1 MLAMALQPEI
11 ISAQPTI
18 PLDAPDPANTTS
30 EIVFDPETSL
40 PFMTLGQIAANTPP
54 AIRAMTLA
62 ERTDYDGRV
71 AQFHGAI
78 SRRDW
83 AQALA
88 VGGDVLKLEEL
99 SFGPEHPN
107 TLGTLI
113 DILAS
118 LRAMGR
124 DRDAEPVARR
134 IVQVAES
141 ALGEHHP
148 QTIASLSDHAALLN
162 RLSRPVESVPLLAEA
177 LARNRWIHGDRHPAT
192 LRSISDYASS
202 LVTLGRAA
210 DAEPLFL
217 EALQRHREVFGLR
230 HPDTLAS
237 LNNYAFLISKRG
249 RAGDATKLFAEA
261 LQLRRETLGERHP
274 ATLGSLNNYALA
286 LAAAGRFAEAESI
299 AAQAFQLHRAVLGE
313 RHPDTLTN
321 QTNHA
326 VVLEK
331 LGRAEEAKQLLADAL
346 RLRQEV
352 LGERHPDTLDSLNAY
367 AGVLETLGQA
377 SEAEPIYAK
386 ALQLYREV
394 RGDQHP
400 DTLSCL
406 NNYALVLETLGR
418 ANEAE
423 LLFAEGWRNAKQ
435 LLGERHPDTLA
446 TLNNYAFSLKALGR
460 LSEAESLFAEALRL
474 RQETLGNRHPDVLS
488 SLNNYALVLEAQ
500 GRATEAE
507 PIFAE
512 ALRARRE
519 MLGEQHPDTLGSINN
534 YAGVLETL
542 GRHEEA
548 EPLFADA
555 LQRRQD
561 VLGDKHPKTII
572 TAQNLART
580 RLKLTAHGHGTDALA
595 PARLAVA
602 GLRSRFAETGAAGVR
617 GEAQQKRDRAD
628 LQSTELLFADAAWYR
643 ASNHPDEASALYNE
657 VFAAL
662 QTVGAGAASRAI
674 ALTAARRYAE
684 SAGVGELVAERTQ
697 LVEVWAAAERKSI
710 AAQARVEE
718 QDVAARAAI
727 DRAME
732 EIEAR
737 IRAIDAQLQ
746 AKAPQYSAIVN
757 QPPLDVIKAQELLGS
772 SEAVLIVVPSAFGT
786 QIMVL
791 TNSHLV
797 WQHSDVNEA
806 MIASKVAKLRRDL
819 NPSEA
824 QSPDE
829 ILRFDRV
836 TAHELYTALITPVA
850 ASLAGKDT
858 VFIAA
863 DGALASLPFG
873 VLITEAPKPGSSD
886 DDLDTMRTAPWFA
899 DAHALVQIP
908 SIQSLA
914 YLRTFNRR
922 SKKPAKARVG
932 NAFAGYGDPLLV
944 GTSMSRGAR
953 GANLPV
959 FDAKKLTG
967 QVLTTAGTL
976 LMDPVELRKL
986 ASLPGTALELG
997 AVQKML
1003 GAPSGAIQLLADMTE
1018 DRLRAAN
1025 LSKVRI
1031 LHLATHGLT
1040 SSESGALAE
1049 PGLVFTPPTTAS
1061 STNDGYLAASEVLE
1075 LDLRATE
1082 WVILSACNTAAPSGK
1097 PGDSGLSGLARAF
1110 FYAGAA
1116 SLLVSHWPVYDSV
1129 AAELTVNALRR
1140 TQNGESRAKALQA
1153 AMRDIRNTIDQPE
1166 LAHPGAWAAFILA
1179 GEGR

>member
-1 MLAMALQPEI
+1 MLLMALQPEI
-11 ISAQPTI
+11 INAQPTA
-18 PLDAPDPANTTS
+18 PLDAPDPANTTA

-40 PFMTLGQIAANTPP
+40 PFLSLGQIAANTPP
-54 AIRAMTLA
+54 AIRAMTLPEQTA
-62 ERTDYDGRV
+62 YEGRV

-88 VGGDVLKLEEL
+88 AGNDVLALEEL

-113 DILAS
+113 DIFTS
-118 LRAMGR
+118 LQALGR
-124 DRDAEPVARR
+124 DRDAEPVAAR
-134 IVQVAES
+134 IVQVAEAS
-141 ALGEHHP
+141 LGKHHP
-148 QTIASLSDHAALLN
+148 QTIASLGDHAAVLN
-162 RLSRPVESVPLLAEA
+162 RLSRPVEGAPLLAEA
-177 LARNRWIHGDRHPAT
+177 LARNRRIHGGRHPAT

-202 LVTLGRAA
+202 LVTIGRAA

-217 EALQRHREVFGLR
+217 EALQRHREVFGPR

-249 RAGDATKLFAEA
+249 RTAEATQLFAEA
-261 LQLRRETLGERHP
+261 LQLRRETLGERHQ

-286 LAAAGRFAEAESI
+286 LAAAGRIAEAEPI
-299 AAQAFQLHRAVLGE
+299 AAQAFQLHREVLGQ

-331 LGRAEEAKQLLADAL
+331 LGRAEEARQLLAEAL

-352 LGERHPDTLDSLNAY
+352 LGERHPDTLGSLNAY
-367 AGVLETLGQA
+367 AGVLETLGRA
-377 SEAEPIYAK
+377 SEAEPIYAR

-406 NNYALVLETLGR
+406 NNYALVLEALGR
-418 ANEAE
+418 AEEAE
-423 LLFAEGWRNAKQ
+423 LLFAEGWRLTKQ
-435 LLGERHPDTLA
+435 LLGERHPETLA
-446 TLNNYAFSLKALGR
+446 TLNNHAFSLKALGR

-474 RQETLGNRHPDVLS
+474 RRDTLGNRHPDALS
-488 SLNNYALVLEAQ
+488 SLNNYALVLEAL

-507 PIFAE
+507 PLFAE
-512 ALRARRE
+512 TLRLRRE
-519 MLGEQHPDTLGSINN
+519 VLGEQHPDTLGSINN

-555 LQRRQD
+555 LQRRRD
-561 VLGDKHPKTII
+561 VLGDRHPKTII

-580 RLKLTAHGHGTDALA
+580 RLKLTARDTDALA

-602 GLRSRFAETGAAGVR
+602 ALRSRFAETGAAGVR

-628 LQSTELLFADAAWYR
+628 LQSTELLFADAAWQR
-643 ASNHPDEASALYNE
+643 ASNHPDEAAALHGE
-657 VFAAL
+657 IFAAL

-684 SAGVGELVAERTQ
+684 SAGVGELVAERTR

-710 AAQARVEE
+710 AAQAQIEG
-718 QDVAARAAI
+718 QDMAARAAM
-727 DRAME
+727 DRAMQD
-732 EIEAR
+732 IEAR

-757 QPPLDVIKAQELLGS
+757 QPPLDIVAAQALLGA

-786 QIMVL
+786 QIMAL
-791 TNSHLV
+791 TNSQLV
-797 WQHSDVNEA
+797 WQHSAVNEA
-806 MIASKVAKLRRDL
+806 GIAKMVARLRRDL

-829 ILRFDRV
+829 FLRFDRA
-836 TAHELYTALITPVA
+836 TAHELYIALITPVA
-850 ASLAGKDT
+850 ALLAGKDT

-886 DDLDTMRTAPWFA
+886 DDLDIMRTAPWFA

-914 YLRTFNRR
+914 YLRTFNLR
-922 SKKPAKARVG
+922 SKSPAKARVG
-932 NAFAGYGDPLLV
+932 KAFAGYGDPLLV

-953 GANLPV
+953 GANVPV
-959 FDAKKLTG
+959 FDAKTLAG

-986 ASLPGTALELG
+986 ASLPGTARELG

-1003 GAPSGAIQLLADMTE
+1003 GAPNGAIRLLADMTE
-1018 DRLRAAN
+1018 DRLRTAD

-1040 SSESGALAE
+1040 SSESGAMAE
-1049 PGLVFTPPTTAS
+1049 PGLVFTPPATAS
-1061 STNDGYLAASEVLE
+1061 SANDGYLAASEVLE

-1140 TQNGESRAKALQA
+1140 TQNGETRAKALQA

-1166 LAHPGAWAAFILA
+1166 FAHPGAWAAFILA